1 MPTKSLRRVCAG
13 FRRRPPRTASAK
25 SGAGPEP
32 PPRSADPASGSLASS
47 MPRKQLE
54 AALTYEYFPDPRP
67 FAITPQLK
75 ICEVT

>member
-47 MPRKQLE
+47 MPPE
-54 AALTYEYFPDPRP
+54 ADNISPTRALSRSNLN
-67 FAITPQLK
+67 LK
-75 ICEVT
+75 FVK

>member
-47 MPRKQLE
+47 MPRKQ
-54 AALTYEYFPDPRP
+54 ALTFTNISPTR
-67 FAITPQLK
+67 ALSRSNLNLK
-75 ICEVT
+75 FVK